1 MLTNTKTDIAFM
13 ADDAVPG
20 PDGADW
26 QAKDRKTFETSLAKF
41 GEKLVSG
48 IKAKSRPGPDY
59 GNP

>member
-1 MLTNTKTDIAFM
+1 M

>member
-1 MLTNTKTDIAFM
+1 MKIDIAFM
-13 ADDAVPG
+13 TDGAVPG

-26 QAKDRKTFETSLAKF
+26 RAKDRKTFETSLAKF

-48 IKAKSRPGPDY
+48 IKAKSQAGPDY